1 MIVTDY
7 EADEEN
13 KDRVGRRTK
22 ERETTTTTNSDYT
35 TCVK

>member
-7 EADEEN
+7 EANEEN
-13 KDRVGRRTK
+13 KDHVGRRTK
-22 ERETTTTTNSDYT
+22 EKETTATTSNNYT